1 MKRLFFILLL
11 CFTVLF
17 AAFAIDMSPH
27 PGDMVETVFTVL
39 DNVVI
44 SQAVSAP
51 ADVLYLEQF
60 NINYANEICVSAEA
74 NDKTLNYNYFIDS
87 LSAYDVVAV
96 SYIGYEME
104 SIFYKTPEN
113 VAIYCT
119 EYG

>member
-1 MKRLFFILLL
+1 M
-11 CFTVLF
+11 CFAVAF

-27 PGDMVETVFTVL
+27 PGDPVETVFTIL

-60 NINYANEICVSAEA
+60 NINNEICLLA
-74 NDKTLNYNYFIDS
+74 NDEMIESSYYLMDSDYNAGI
-87 LSAYDVVAV
+87 AV
-96 SYIGYEME
+96 SYIGYEMGN
-104 SIFYKTPEN
+104 INLYKPGED
-113 VAIYCT
+113 VAIYCM